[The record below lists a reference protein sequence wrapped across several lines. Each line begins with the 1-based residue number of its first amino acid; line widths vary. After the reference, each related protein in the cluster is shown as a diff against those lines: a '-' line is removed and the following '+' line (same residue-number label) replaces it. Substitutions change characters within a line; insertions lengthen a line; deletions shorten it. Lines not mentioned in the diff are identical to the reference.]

1 MVRSRLDPATI
12 NLLKLIEIVLKP
24 RPSNAEEVFLAWKVC
39 IFTGEKD
46 GNEVRDV
53 IKIEM
58 SIEKKVNIV
67 IRHPDIEHPP

>member
-53 IKIEM
+53 IRMEVGIEQ
-58 SIEKKVNIV
+58 EVNV
-67 IRHPDIEHPP
+67 MIRHPDIEHPP